1 MAPAKPALEA
11 EHSAREDGI
20 TQRSMA
26 HTRRA
31 ALQRLI
37 TLCLA
42 AVGCGGPVAS
52 GSRATDGRDTL
63 AVVGARIYPSPTEL
77 PIASATVV
85 AADGVIT
92 AVGPRGRVSVPA
104 GATVLDGAGRSVTA
118 GFWNTHVHFTE
129 AKWRAAESVPASEL
143 TAALR
148 AMLTRWGVVRV
159 VDTGS
164 LPVNTLALR
173 RRIESGEVPGP
184 QIVLASGSFVPVNG
198 SPFYVLPSRLPELT
212 SPEQAERAVNLLLD
226 LGGIDAVKLFTG
238 SFASP
243 QSIVVMPV
251 DIVRA
256 AVGAAHR
263 RGKLVFSHPSN
274 NAGAL
279 AALEGGVDVLAHTFP
294 SGEWDRALP
303 RRMRE
308 ANMALIPTL
317 KLWPWELGRFG
328 VPASALERVQ
338 SNAQAQVR
346 AFMEAGGQLFFGTD
360 VGYMTDYDP
369 TDEYLLLERAGLSF
383 PDVLSALTTAPA
395 RRLAAEAGA
404 GRIAVGSPAD
414 LVVLERDP
422 AADIR
427 ALADVRYTIRQGRV
441 IYERAR

>member
-1 MAPAKPALEA
+1 V
-11 EHSAREDGI
+11 
-20 TQRSMA
+20 
-26 HTRRA
+26 
-31 ALQRLI
+31 
-37 TLCLA
+37 LA
-42 AVGCGGPVAS
+42 I
-52 GSRATDGRDTL
+52 L
-63 AVVGARIYPSPTEL
+63 GARIYPSPSEP
-77 PIASATVV
+77 PIANGAVIAT
-85 AADGVIT
+85 DGLIT
-92 AVGPRGRVSVPA
+92 SVGPRDGVRVPA
-104 GATVLDGAGRSVTA
+104 GATVLDGAGLSVTA

-129 AKWRAAESVPASEL
+129 AKWRPAESVPAAEL

-164 LPVNTLALR
+164 LPPNTLALR
-173 RRIESGEVPGP
+173 RRIESGEVAGP
-184 QIVLASGSFVPVNG
+184 QIMLASGSFVPVNG
-198 SPFYVLPSRLPELT
+198 SPFYLLPSRLPELT
-212 SPEQAERAVNLLLD
+212 SPEQAERAVDWILD
-226 LGGIDAVKLFTG
+226 LGGIDAIKLFTG
-238 SFASP
+238 SVASR

-251 DIVRA
+251 EIVRA
-256 AVGAAHR
+256 AVGAAH
-263 RGKLVFSHPSN
+263 
-274 NAGAL
+274 L

-294 SGEWDRALP
+294 SGEWERELP

-317 KLWPWELGRFG
+317 KLWPWELGRLG
-328 VPASALERVQ
+328 VPASALER
-338 SNAQAQVR
+338 AQANAHAQAR
-346 AFMEAGGQLFFGTD
+346 AFMEAGGQLLFGTD

-414 LVVLERDP
+414 LVALERDP

-427 ALADVRYTIRQGRV
+427 ALADVRYTIRRGRV

>member
-1 MAPAKPALEA
+1 M
-11 EHSAREDGI
+11 
-20 TQRSMA
+20 

-31 ALQRLI
+31 ALQRII
-37 TLCLA
+37 TFCLA
-42 AVGCGGPVAS
+42 AFGCGGQATS
-52 GSRATDGRDTL
+52 GSRATGERNVL
-63 AVVGARIYPSPTEL
+63 AVLGARIYPSPSVP
-77 PIASATVV
+77 PIANGAVV
-85 AADGVIT
+85 ATDGLIT
-92 AVGPRGRVSVPA
+92 FVGPRDHVGIPP
-104 GATVLDGAGRSVTA
+104 GATVLDGAGLTVAA

-129 AKWRAAESVPASEL
+129 AKWRRAESAPASEL
-143 TAALR
+143 SAALG

-164 LPVNTLALR
+164 SPDNTLALR
-173 RRIESGEVPGP
+173 RRIEAGEVAGP
-184 QIVLASGSFVPVNG
+184 QIMLASGGFVPVNG
-198 SPFYVLPSRLPELT
+198 SPYYLLLSRLPELT
-212 SPEQAERAVNLLLD
+212 SPDQAERAVDRLLD

-238 SFASP
+238 SFASR

-274 NAGAL
+274 SAGAL

-294 SGEWDRALP
+294 SGEWDRGLP

-317 KLWPWELGRFG
+317 KLWPWELGRLG
-328 VPASALERVQ
+328 VPAASLERVQ
-338 SNAQAQVR
+338 ANAQDQLR
-346 AFMEAGGQLFFGTD
+346 AFMEAGGQLLFGTD

-395 RRLAAEAGA
+395 LRLAVEPGA
-404 GRIAVGSPAD
+404 GRVAVGSPAD

-422 AADIR
+422 ATDIR
-427 ALADVRYTIRQGRV
+427 ALADVRYTVRRGRI
-441 IYERAR
+441 IYERGRQ

>member
-1 MAPAKPALEA
+1 M
-11 EHSAREDGI
+11 
-20 TQRSMA
+20 

-31 ALQRLI
+31 ALQRII
-37 TLCLA
+37 TFCLA
-42 AVGCGGPVAS
+42 AFGCGGQATS
-52 GSRATDGRDTL
+52 GSRATGERNVL
-63 AVVGARIYPSPTEL
+63 AVLGARIYPSPSEP
-77 PIASATVV
+77 PIANGAVV
-85 AADGVIT
+85 ATDGLIT
-92 AVGPRGRVSVPA
+92 SVGPRDHVGVPP
-104 GATVLDGAGRSVTA
+104 GATVLDGAGLTVTA

-129 AKWRAAESVPASEL
+129 AKWRRAESTPASEL
-143 TAALR
+143 SAALG

-164 LPVNTLALR
+164 PPVNTLALR
-173 RRIESGEVPGP
+173 RRIEAGEVAGP
-184 QIVLASGSFVPVNG
+184 QIMLASGGFVPVNG
-198 SPFYVLPSRLPELT
+198 SPYYLLPSRLPELT
-212 SPEQAERAVNLLLD
+212 SPDQAERAVDRLLD

-238 SFASP
+238 SFASR

-274 NAGAL
+274 SAGAL

-294 SGEWDRALP
+294 SGEWDRELP

-317 KLWPWELGRFG
+317 KLWPWELGRLG
-328 VPASALERVQ
+328 VPAASLERVQ
-338 SNAQAQVR
+338 ANAQDQLR
-346 AFMEAGGQLFFGTD
+346 AFMEAGGQLLFGTD

-369 TDEYLLLERAGLSF
+369 TDEYLLLARAGLSF

-395 RRLAAEAGA
+395 LRLAVEPGA
-404 GRIAVGSPAD
+404 GRVAVGSPAD

-422 AADIR
+422 ATDIR
-427 ALADVRYTIRQGRV
+427 ALAEVRYTVRRGRI
-441 IYERAR
+441 IYERERR